1 MCVCVC
7 VCVCV
12 ANRAAQAEA
21 RAKKAE
27 KLAQETLKKLNELL
41 SLVQSGNCS
50 IPSTSPLSQLESGL
64 STPTHYVNE
73 VRPFWVVPRSDV
85 QITMEEVGRG
95 RWTNIRVAYYKG
107 QKVAARCLYNQI
119 VSDSNQKIFQES
131 IDLAAKMRHPNILP
145 FIGAVMEGEPMILT
159 ELMPTNLK
167 RVLDLGRLQNYQ
179 VAGISLDIASALY
192 FLHTMKPEPIV
203 HGDLTSTS
211 ILLQKESG
219 NMWKA
224 KLADFVTTNFFQK
237 MLVSTGGDGSSDQ
250 DCFSPVFDAHPGGFG
265 RPRSVSPPFMSS
277 PSHGGA
283 AATGVNDMPSGRR
296 HPARKISHAAPE
308 IQEDPTLLKPQRDI
322 YSLGLLLV
330 EMCTGTPPLE
340 VSLNFL
346 IESVTWTE
354 MGVVIKA
361 CLDYNPDLR
370 PSIDAVLLHLRRAND
385 LIKTRPPK
393 HILVKGVP

>member
-1 MCVCVC
+1 MCC
-7 VCVCV
+7 
-12 ANRAAQAEA
+12 
-21 RAKKAE
+21 
-27 KLAQETLKKLNELL
+27 ETLKKIRRYYCVEQSCNALLNHEARA
-41 SLVQSGNCS
+41 
-50 IPSTSPLSQLESGL
+50 
-64 STPTHYVNE
+64 H
-73 VRPFWVVPRSDV
+73 RPRRF
-85 QITMEEVGRG
+85 
-95 RWTNIRVAYYKG
+95 
-107 QKVAARCLYNQI
+107 
-119 VSDSNQKIFQES
+119 
-131 IDLAAKMRHPNILP
+131 
-145 FIGAVMEGEPMILT
+145 
-159 ELMPTNLK
+159 
-167 RVLDLGRLQNYQ
+167 
-179 VAGISLDIASALY
+179 
-192 FLHTMKPEPIV
+192 
-203 HGDLTSTS
+203 TSTS

-237 MLVSTGGDGSSDQ
+237 MLVSTGGDGSSYQ

-265 RPRSVSPPFMSS
+265 RPRLVSPPFMPS

-296 HPARKISHAAPE
+296 HPARKSSHAVLE

-354 MGVVIKA
+354 MGVVSKA

-370 PSIDAVLLHLRRAND
+370 PSIDAVLLHLRCAND